1 MTKSDSNPEQLIQK
15 IINFLDKERELYGD
29 FHIPGNSIPKEDPNF
44 QEKDEAQVSELNS
57 DPEKQ
62 DLRPSTFD
70 PKSEWFKSIENQQLY
85 YQIDQCKTLDELE
98 VLCGRA
104 DILRTDL
111 ADTKL
116 VFGTGNPNADLILI
130 GEAPGAEEDRR
141 GEPFVGKAGQLLNK
155 ILKAVD
161 FEREDVYISNILK
174 HRPPNNRNPKE
185 IERKRSLPFLLRQ
198 IDLINPKF
206 ILSLGKI
213 SAQTLLNK
221 SSSLSNMRGS
231 FHPFRKKYQLLATY
245 HPAALLRHSQWK
257 RPTWEDVQMLRK
269 QYDEAGGQP

>member
-1 MTKSDSNPEQLIQK
+1 
-15 IINFLDKERELYGD
+15 
-29 FHIPGNSIPKEDPNF
+29 
-44 QEKDEAQVSELNS
+44 VSELNS
-57 DPEKQ
+57 NPERRDPQ
-62 DLRPSTFD
+62 PSTFD
-70 PKSEWFKSIENQQLY
+70 PKSAWFRAIENQQLY
-85 YQIDQCKTLDELE
+85 YQIDQCGTLDELE
-98 VLCGRA
+98 TLCSQADVLQ
-104 DILRTDL
+104 TDL

-116 VFGTGNPNADLILI
+116 VFGTGNPDADLILI
-130 GEAPGAEEDRR
+130 GEAPGAEEDRQ

-155 ILKAVD
+155 ILKAID
-161 FEREDVYISNILK
+161 FERGDVYITNILK

-206 ILSLGKI
+206 ILSLGKV

-221 SSSLSNMRGS
+221 SSSLSSMRGN

-257 RPTWEDVQMLRK
+257 RPTWQDVQMLRK
-269 QYDEAGGQP
+269 RYDEAGGQP